1 MPDIDMRVTYGGS
14 RYRREAAHPHRQTQR
29 VLTRECSAQTNACMY
44 ELHTFHPLISVSAH
58 QSICEPDGVLFVSTS

>member
-1 MPDIDMRVTYGGS
+1 MPDIDMRVAYRGRS
-14 RYRREAAHPHRQTQR
+14 YRREAAHPHRQTQR
-29 VLTRECSAQTNACMY
+29 ILTRERRAQTNARMY